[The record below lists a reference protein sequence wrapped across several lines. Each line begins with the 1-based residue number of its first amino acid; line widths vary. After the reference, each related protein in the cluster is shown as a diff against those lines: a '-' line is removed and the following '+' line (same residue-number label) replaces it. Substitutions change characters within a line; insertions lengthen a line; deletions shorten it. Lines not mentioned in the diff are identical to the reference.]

1 MLCMNKKLKPNGY
14 ALLFT
19 IVYFVSYLTRVNFGG
34 VVSEV
39 VRDTGMSR
47 SLLSM
52 ALTGSFITYG
62 AGQLVSGVL
71 GDKFSPKKLIT
82 IGLCVS
88 SLMNLCI
95 PLCSNHI
102 QMTVVWCMNGFAQ
115 SFMWPP
121 LVKLMTMHFSGD
133 AYKSASVKVAW
144 GSSLGTVAVYLF
156 SPVLISLWSWR
167 AVFVGAAICGIVMIV
182 FWNLLCSEGNPVPVI
197 SKEKTNRSDKK
208 NNKYVFSAAMLCIMF
223 AIMLQGMLRDGV
235 TTWMPSFISE
245 TYNLSSVIGILT
257 GVAMPLFSVI
267 SIAAASR
274 LYRKYFSNP
283 VLCSGVIFTVA
294 AVSALGLVVFNGST
308 AACSVFFAAVLTGCM
323 HGINLIL
330 NGMIPP
336 YFKKYGNVSTV
347 SGILNACAYIGSA
360 SSTYGIVVLAEKFGW
375 SFTLKVWF
383 GIAVLGSVACYL
395 CTKPWKR
402 QTEKMGTLSI

>member
-1 MLCMNKKLKPNGY
+1 MKKKLTPNGY

-19 IVYFVSYLTRVNFGG
+19 VVYFVSYITRVNFGG

-39 VRDTGMSR
+39 VRATGISR

-71 GDKFSPKKLIT
+71 GDKFSPKKLIS
-82 IGLCVS
+82 IGLLVS
-88 SLMNLCI
+88 SIMNLCI

-156 SPVLISLWSWR
+156 SPALISLWGWK
-167 AVFVGAAICGIVMIV
+167 AVFLCAALCGIVMIV
-182 FWNLLCSEGNPVPVI
+182 IWNLLCTEGGNVVMAAE
-197 SKEKTNRSDKK
+197 KEKKPK
-208 NNKYVFSAAMLCIMF
+208 INKYVFSAAMIG
-223 AIMLQGMLRDGV
+223 IMLVIMMQGMLRDGV

-245 TYNLSSVIGILT
+245 TYN
-257 GVAMPLFSVI
+257 F
-267 SIAAASR
+267 
-274 LYRKYFSNP
+274 
-283 VLCSGVIFTVA
+283 
-294 AVSALGLVVFNGST
+294 
-308 AACSVFFAAVLTGCM
+308 
-323 HGINLIL
+323 
-330 NGMIPP
+330 
-336 YFKKYGNVSTV
+336 
-347 SGILNACAYIGSA
+347 
-360 SSTYGIVVLAEKFGW
+360 
-375 SFTLKVWF
+375 
-383 GIAVLGSVACYL
+383 
-395 CTKPWKR
+395 
-402 QTEKMGTLSI
+402 